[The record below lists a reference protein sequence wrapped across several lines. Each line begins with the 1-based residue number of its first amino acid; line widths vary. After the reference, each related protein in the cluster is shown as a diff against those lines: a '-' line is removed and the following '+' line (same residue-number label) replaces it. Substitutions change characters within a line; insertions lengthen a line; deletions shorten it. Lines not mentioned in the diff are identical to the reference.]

1 VLEDHDE
8 IEALLAGY
16 VLRGLTGPDAKAADA
31 LLSDHVPTCAA
42 CRDALAR
49 FQGISAE
56 LAFAA
61 DPLPPPDL
69 LLSRLHRELRP
80 RSRRRAPGR
89 VFAVAAGFVAVVGLT
104 GLTVSQGMRAGGLEE
119 RARHLSNMLDL
130 ARQPDAQMTSLAGTP
145 SSGSASPAPLTE
157 ISAPGTEV
165 FYLFGR
171 DVQAPPPGH
180 VYRVWLVAGDEA
192 TPVGEFLP
200 DDGLVAIRLAFDP
213 TLYDEMLITV
223 EPEGAAPSEPSD
235 VVWRAAS

>member
-16 VLRGLTGPDAKAADA
+16 VLRGLTGPDARQADA
-31 LLSDHVPTCAA
+31 LLSDHVPTCAS
-42 CRDALAR
+42 CRDALTR

-69 LLSRLHRELRP
+69 LLTRLHRELRP
-80 RSRRRAPGR
+80 RSQRRGPVRI
-89 VFAVAAGFVAVVGLT
+89 FAVAAGFVAVVGLT

-130 ARQPDAQMTSLAGTP
+130 ASQPDAQMTSLSGTTG
-145 SSGSASPAPLTE
+145 SGDASPAPLTE
-157 ISAPGTEV
+157 ISAPGAEV

-171 DVQAPPPGH
+171 DVSPPPPGH
-180 VYRVWLVAGDEA
+180 VYRVWLVAGGEP

-213 TLYDEMLITV
+213 TRYDEILITV
-223 EPEGAAPSEPSD
+223 EPESAEPGEPTD

>member
-1 VLEDHDE
+1 MLDDHDE

-16 VLRGLTGPDAKAADA
+16 VLRGLTGPDAKTADA

-42 CRDALAR
+42 CRDALTR

-69 LLSRLHRELRP
+69 LLTRLHRELRP
-80 RSRRRAPGR
+80 RSRRRGPVR
-89 VFAVAAGFVAVVGLT
+89 IFAVAAGFVAVVGLT

-119 RARHLSNMLDL
+119 TARHLSNMLDL
-130 ARQPDAQMTSLAGTP
+130 ASQPDAQMTSLSGT
-145 SSGSASPAPLTE
+145 SSAAPLTE

-171 DVQAPPPGH
+171 DVPPPPPGH
-180 VYRVWLVAGDEA
+180 VYRVWLVAGDAA

-213 TLYDEMLITV
+213 TRYDEILITV
-223 EPEGAAPSEPSD
+223 EPEAAEPGEPTD